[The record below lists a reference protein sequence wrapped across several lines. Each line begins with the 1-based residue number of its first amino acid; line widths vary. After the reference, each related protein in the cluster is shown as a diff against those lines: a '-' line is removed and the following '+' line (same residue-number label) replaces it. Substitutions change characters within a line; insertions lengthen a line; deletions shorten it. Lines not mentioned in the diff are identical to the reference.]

1 MCSLIVIEFIFSRDH
16 WLKFFQIIPERLG
29 SPNRQTYSCTHLS
42 CSCFL
47 NKLIPNVLSKNYISE
62 MQQLGKHLAIF
73 IRIICLR
80 FKGCWWRFGRADWWV
95 VIKLTNDED
104 YEFLRHLIINRTRC
118 ILTKTTNDR
127 SEKRKN

>member
-1 MCSLIVIEFIFSRDH
+1 
-16 WLKFFQIIPERLG
+16 
-29 SPNRQTYSCTHLS
+29 
-42 CSCFL
+42 
-47 NKLIPNVLSKNYISE
+47 
-62 MQQLGKHLAIF
+62 MQELGKHLAIF

-80 FKGCWWRFGRADWWV
+80 FKGCWWRFGRADWWL

-127 SEKRKN
+127 SEKKEELELIPLGHLESTDSIVTN